1 MARRGKLI
9 LQMAAVSV
17 VALLISLFAWQLAT
31 KEQARGLTSA
41 LERGETPPAPAFTLA
56 RLAGEGE
63 ISLASLRGK
72 AVVLN
77 FWASWCEPCKE
88 ESPRLESAW
97 RRYRDQDVV
106 FVGIDVND
114 FKGDARKFVERY
126 GLTYPILHDGQGST
140 IGRYGVTGFPETW
153 FVGRN
158 GNLVGAR
165 VQGPVN
171 DSELNEYI
179 RRALAES

>member
-1 MARRGKLI
+1 M
-9 LQMAAVSV
+9 
-17 VALLISLFAWQLAT
+17 
-31 KEQARGLTSA
+31 
-41 LERGETPPAPAFTLA
+41 
-56 RLAGEGE
+56 
-63 ISLASLRGK
+63 
-72 AVVLN
+72 
-77 FWASWCEPCKE
+77 
-88 ESPRLESAW
+88 
-97 RRYRDQDVV
+97 V

-171 DSELNEYI
+171 DSELDEYI

>member
-9 LQMAAVSV
+9 LQAAAVSV
-17 VALLISLFAWQLAT
+17 VALLIGLFAWQLAT
-31 KEQARGLTSA
+31 KEQARGLTAA
-41 LERGETPPAPAFTLA
+41 LERGETPPAPAFTLD
-56 RLAGEGE
+56 LLEGEGE
-63 ISLASLRGK
+63 VSLASLRGK

-97 RRYRDQDVV
+97 KRYRDQGVV

-114 FKGDARKFVERY
+114 FEGDARRFVERY

-140 IGRYGVTGFPETW
+140 VGRYGVTGFPETW

-158 GNLVGAR
+158 GNLVGDR
-165 VQGPVN
+165 VQGPVSDATLEEN
-171 DSELNEYI
+171 I

>member
-41 LERGETPPAPAFTLA
+41 LERGETPPAPDFTLA
-56 RLAGEGE
+56 RLAGDGE

-97 RRYRDQDVV
+97 RRYRDRGVV

-153 FVGRN
+153 FEGRN

-171 DSELNEYI
+171 DSELDEYI